1 MIAPASVDDVPRAA
15 ALLGATYDD
24 RLITVAGVRHGFES
38 VLPGDRRQYWR
49 AELGGELVGW
59 AVAGL
64 DAFASSP
71 TAAFV
76 AITVGEAHRRRGIGS
91 ALWDVAS
98 AHLEWIGARRVLTFS
113 RADAGTKA
121 FVVGRGFTVESTETA
136 SAVDPRTIAP
146 PTTGP
151 EGIEIVPLSR
161 FADDPEPVYVADRES
176 ALDEPGPFDFS
187 GTTYETWRR
196 LIWDV
201 PDCDLELSVAA
212 LAEGVVVGTS
222 FLYADR
228 ETGRG
233 GNGGTGVIPAFR
245 GRGIGLAMKQ
255 HSLSWA
261 AAVGITRVITQNDAT
276 NAPMLAI
283 NARLGY
289 EPFAAGHAWVLE
301 R

>member
-1 MIAPASVDDVPRAA
+1 MISPASVDDVPRAA
-15 ALLGATYDD
+15 ALLAATYDD
-24 RLITVAGVRHGFES
+24 RLITVAGIRYGFES
-38 VLPGDRRQYWR
+38 VLPEDRRQYWR
-49 AELGGELVGW
+49 AELDGELVGW
-59 AVAGL
+59 AVGGL
-64 DAFASSP
+64 DAWASSS
-71 TAAFV
+71 TASFV
-76 AITVGEAHRRRGIGS
+76 AVTVDAAQRRRGLGS

-98 AHLEWIGARRVLTFS
+98 AHLDRIGARRVVAFS

-121 FVVGRGFTVESTETA
+121 FVAGRGFTVAATETA

-146 PTTGP
+146 PTTSP
-151 EGIEIVPLSR
+151 EGIEIVPMSR
-161 FADDPEPVYVADRES
+161 FVDDPEPLFVADHES
-176 ALDEPGPFDFS
+176 ALDEPGPSDLS
-187 GTTYETWRR
+187 GMTYETWRR

-201 PDCDLELSVAA
+201 PDCDLELSAAA

-222 FLYADR
+222 FLYSDR

-233 GNGGTGVIPAFR
+233 GNSGTGVIPAFR

-255 HSLSWA
+255 RSLSWA
-261 AAVGITRVITQNDAT
+261 AAAGITRVITQNDAT

-289 EPFAAGHAWVLE
+289 EPFAVGHAWVLE

>member
-15 ALLGATYDD
+15 ALLAATYDD
-24 RLITVAGVRHGFES
+24 RLITVAGVRYGFES
-38 VLPGDRRQYWR
+38 VLPEDRRQYWR
-49 AELGGELVGW
+49 AELDGELVGW
-59 AVAGL
+59 AVGGL
-64 DAFASSP
+64 DAWASSSS
-71 TAAFV
+71 AAFV
-76 AITVGEAHRRRGIGS
+76 AITVDEAQRRRGLGS

-98 AHLEWIGARRVLTFS
+98 AHLDRIGARRVVSFS
-113 RADAGTKA
+113 RADADTKA
-121 FVVGRGFTVESTETA
+121 FVAGRGFTVEATETA

-146 PTTGP
+146 PETSP
-151 EGIEIVPLSR
+151 EGIEIVPMSR
-161 FADDPEPVYVADRES
+161 FVDDPEPLFAADHVS
-176 ALDEPGPFDFS
+176 ALDEPGPSDLS
-187 GTTYETWRR
+187 GMTYETWRR

-222 FLYADR
+222 FLYSDR

-233 GNGGTGVIPAFR
+233 GNSGTGVIPAFR

-261 AAVGITRVITQNDAT
+261 AAAGITRVITQNDTT
-276 NAPMLAI
+276 NGPMLAI